1 MSSSFLHE
9 DRPVSQDELPAP
21 PAPQC
26 QRCQGEM
33 WLIRVTKVISDR
45 GVQGS
50 YRFEC
55 RSCSF
60 KETVEVRADNPAA
73 IPIVPSL

>member
-1 MSSSFLHE
+1 
-9 DRPVSQDELPAP
+9 
-21 PAPQC
+21 
-26 QRCQGEM
+26 M